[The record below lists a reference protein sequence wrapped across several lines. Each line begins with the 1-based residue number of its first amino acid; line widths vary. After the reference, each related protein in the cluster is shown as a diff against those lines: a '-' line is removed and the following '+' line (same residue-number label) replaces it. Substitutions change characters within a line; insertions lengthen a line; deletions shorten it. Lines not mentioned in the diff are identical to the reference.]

1 MKRREKD
8 IEEHLG
14 LFSSLSEQGLAA
26 AEERASHHFHSA
38 SVPASALKQQIV
50 IRPDRRWRL
59 GFAAAV
65 AGTLLIVFIG
75 LQWRGVAPAVFE
87 EVASSRKI
95 QFGDVVRSG
104 SGGMLNLAD
113 GSRVEMRAQSELVLE
128 RAEDG
133 VRIRLETGDVIVN
146 AAKQHGHLYV
156 QTKDAIVSV
165 VGTVF
170 LVKAEAEGSRVGVIQ
185 GEVHVQQGPTD
196 TSLMPGEQ
204 VMTKS
209 QMEWKPVSEEISW
222 SRQAGEHVALLQQS
236 TAPSSQ
242 GKPRLT
248 FEVASV
254 KPVDPA
260 SMRGGHEGHQLDRVR
275 YVDRTELLQFIVR
288 AYLGGSSC
296 VMTATPSMGQIC
308 PLLAGALPDW
318 VRKER
323 FEIQASMAVNSVPS
337 YTLRQTHSVDT
348 PEVNQM
354 LQVLLEDRFRL
365 KVHWEM
371 KEIPVYTLTVGKNGP
386 KLKSST
392 AESVRRETSDGV
404 LIEVHGLTGI
414 SAGPSTLEGFRRTQ
428 MEFVGSSMKEAAGT
442 FAMYFDR
449 PVVDRTGLKGEYD
462 FSIDYD
468 DDATLRVPG
477 NPFSGLTPSALSAAL
492 QAVGLKLEST
502 KASVNILVVDHVEK
516 PSEN

>member
-1 MKRREKD
+1 MKPEKNIDELLVQYITSASQQDVESHCDQIYQNLHSRARHTAPLAKQERTVNWRR
-8 IEEHLG
+8 IG
-14 LFSSLSEQGLAA
+14 MATAA
-26 AEERASHHFHSA
+26 A
-38 SVPASALKQQIV
+38 IV
-50 IRPDRRWRL
+50 
-59 GFAAAV
+59 FA
-65 AGTLLIVFIG
+65 VFIG
-75 LQWRGVAPAVFE
+75 VRWRAAAPAVLE
-87 EVASSRKI
+87 SEGSRRI
-95 QFGDVVRSG
+95 EYGEIVRANDGAG
-104 SGGMLNLAD
+104 STLVLAD
-113 GSRVEMRAQSELVLE
+113 KSRVEMRSGSELSLE
-128 RAEDG
+128 RADDG
-133 VRIRLETGDVIVN
+133 VRIRLNRGDVIVN

-156 QTKDAIVSV
+156 QTQDVTVSV

-170 LVKAEAEGSRVGVIQ
+170 LVKAEVEGSRVAVIE
-185 GEVHVQQGPTD
+185 GEVHVQQQGRTGK
-196 TSLMPGEQ
+196 SLSPGEQ
-204 VMTKS
+204 VMTKPR
-209 QMEWKPVSEEISW
+209 MEWRPVSEEITW
-222 SRQAGEHVALLQQS
+222 SRHVEEHMTRLQQS
-236 TAPSSQ
+236 TARSSQ
-242 GKPRLT
+242 GNPRPT

-254 KPVDPA
+254 RPIDPA
-260 SMRGGHEGHQLDRVR
+260 SMMRGHEGHQLDRVR

-308 PLLAGALPDW
+308 PLLAGSLPDW

-348 PEVNQM
+348 PELNQM

-392 AESVRRETSDGV
+392 AESNRRETSDGI
-404 LIEVHGLTGI
+404 LIEVHGLTGV
-414 SAGPSTLEGFRRTQ
+414 STVPSTLEGFRRIQ
-428 MEFVGSSMKEAAGT
+428 MEFLGSSMKEAADS

-468 DDATLRVPG
+468 DDASLRMPG

-502 KASVNILVVDHVEK
+502 KASVNVLVVDVEK